1 LYLKKFPDEVFA
13 YVSKFFQTHQSV
25 INKFGNIP
33 SDTVRRDIEKS
44 LSADFGMFTHFFETI
59 ADTAGFKCPPLLHL
73 LHCFSM
79 EVVVAY
85 IFDERK
91 RSHKNKH
98 PEKEVNMEDLTDD
111 TNNANPDIATDMEV
125 EIAKE
130 DQSPN
135 VQKVI
140 NTDEDFE
147 PVISKSKRKWEKR
160 KQKLREKEQSN
171 LLSDSTILE
180 KQPSNQSSASKSR
193 AHASSKSSTS
203 TSDKTTLTETKN
215 KPTKAA
221 KKDAQDARTV
231 ITGHEPSP
239 QAAANVKDIL
249 VYDVPS
255 SWTMHYLLRSL
266 RSWGKVISVHRK
278 HQKKYSTVQVRIE
291 MDDTARLAFDGES
304 WVAPLGKFFVRWFP
318 AQWTLKERKKR
329 EIFQAV
335 LYDVPDTI
343 PMKKTHAIF
352 IQKTSNLIHY
362 NFC

>member
-1 LYLKKFPDEVFA
+1 MKRGFLNNNASTSTAQQLEQDIDTMIEFTSPHILKILSEKEAEKVDNQVFA
-13 YVSKFFQTHQSV
+13 YVFKFFHTHQSI
-25 INKFGNIP
+25 INKFGTISEP
-33 SDTVRRDIEKS
+33 TVRHDLENS

-59 ADTAGFKCPPLLHL
+59 ADNASFKCPPLLHL

-79 EVVVAY
+79 EVIVAY
-85 IFDERK
+85 ILDERK
-91 RSHKNKH
+91 RAHKDKH
-98 PEKEVNMEDLTDD
+98 PEKEVNMENLNAD

-147 PVISKSKRKWEKR
+147 PVMSKSKRKREKR

-171 LLSDSTILE
+171 LLSDSTVLE

-193 AHASSKSSTS
+193 AHAPFKSLTS
-203 TSDKTTLTETKN
+203 TSDKITLTETKN

-221 KKDAQDARTV
+221 KKDAQDACTV

-239 QAAANVKDIL
+239 QAVANVRDIL

-255 SWTMHYLLRSL
+255 SWTMQYLLQSL
-266 RSWGKVISVHRK
+266 RSWGKVILVHRK
-278 HQKKYSTVQVRIE
+278 HQKKYSTV
-291 MDDTARLAFDGES
+291 
-304 WVAPLGKFFVRWFP
+304 
-318 AQWTLKERKKR
+318 
-329 EIFQAV
+329 
-335 LYDVPDTI
+335 
-343 PMKKTHAIF
+343 
-352 IQKTSNLIHY
+352 
-362 NFC
+362 